1 MRRQPEFPDNVKSNN
16 AKPIVPGF
24 IRNTRGLVMFKK
36 PVEQPKPEMDGIMIR
51 NDGSNHEKVEA
62 AKKAQQKAN
71 VVSSPLNETKRTVV
85 QSLPLLS

>member
-1 MRRQPEFPDNVKSNN
+1 MKRQPEFPDNVKSNN

-36 PVEQPKPEMDGIMIR
+36 PVDQPKPEVDGIMIR